1 MIRTIP
7 GGALLAALT
16 VVAPFVTTACESRDP
31 ACDPVADV
39 VGQRPRPSSAT
50 ERLASAGVEA
60 VDAPDAPALIAA
72 VVDSASSE
80 PVFHRAAGD
89 VMIYED
95 NMDAYVSPHCMD
107 TPSGRALRPFYPDEN
122 PRGYAVITPDRDG
135 VGKGLRLVYHRGGGE
150 RLIWKT
156 DPEDNAHWYEPANAA
171 FVVQYWFRI
180 SKNGG
185 PGGGPGFNNTAV
197 GMKWIEFW
205 RVGMSDRTQF
215 GVTAGDPLTGPLW
228 HVNAAGKGPFGYQ
241 PGGPYWNQVN
251 DNRWHR
257 ATYLYQPSSGLGAT
271 DGIARMWI
279 DGTKIVDVSATAAGS
294 IPAGHTRPWSTMGDV
309 AALDS
314 TKTGT
319 INLGE
324 YMNGKAGDG
333 VTDLPMTLDFD
344 DFKWWKLPTRVR

>member
-1 MIRTIP
+1 VLRTIK
-7 GGALLAALT
+7 GGGLIIALTLAAP
-16 VVAPFVTTACESRDP
+16 AVTTSCDSRDP
-31 ACDPVADV
+31 ACDPVAGRV
-39 VGQRPRPSSAT
+39 VGQPPPPS
-50 ERLASAGVEA
+50 EGMEHLASAGA
-60 VDAPDAPALIAA
+60 SAG
-72 VVDSASSE
+72 ASSDE
-80 PVFHRAAGD
+80 PVFHSVAGD

-95 NMDAYVSPHCMD
+95 NMDQYISAHCMD
-107 TPSGRALRPFYPDEN
+107 QPAGRALRPWYPDRT
-122 PRGYAVITPDRDG
+122 PTSYAVISPDRDG
-135 VGKGLRLVYHRGGGE
+135 AGKGLRLVYQHGGGE

-156 DPEDNAHWYEPANAA
+156 HPEDNRRWYEPANAA

-215 GVTAGDPLTGPLW
+215 GVTGGDPITGPLW

-241 PGGPYWNQVN
+241 PVGPHWNQVN

-279 DGTKIVDVSATAAGS
+279 DGTKVVDVSAAAASMPPEGG
-294 IPAGHTRPWSTMGDV
+294 AQPWSTLLDV
-309 AALDS
+309 ASLDS
-314 TKTGT
+314 AKTGT
-319 INLGE
+319 ISLGE

-333 VTDLPMTLDFD
+333 VTDLPMALDFD